1 MAKQPNIFGGGA
13 RTNANGLHFEQ
24 TTSLDLALEGAG
36 YEVRN
41 HTVYQNSK
49 AIGMS
54 VPQKRLYTYFL
65 NPKGIHFY
73 NYNSKEW
80 RPDEAFINLNYS

>member
-41 HTVYQNSK
+41 HTV
-49 AIGMS
+49 
-54 VPQKRLYTYFL
+54 
-65 NPKGIHFY
+65 
-73 NYNSKEW
+73 
-80 RPDEAFINLNYS
+80 